1 MVALDLT
8 LTLHLIAGLGAAGL
22 GLGALSRSPSRPRNR
37 DFALLCLAIAVWNLG
52 FVGQRVAGEPLGPAF
67 RMVFLAGSC
76 AAAPLALQFV
86 LGLCGVGKRSRRN
99 WTLVAGSAAAALWL
113 SAWTGLDR
121 NPLTWAGAA
130 VFALGS
136 SLTVAL
142 FVLARQVLRTPAGP
156 ERRALAMI
164 LFGGIVGVAGG
175 LSDFVPRGAT
185 AVTEAGPIAVLVFL
199 LFVSAVVVRHRILDI
214 DVFLARFV
222 SWVAG
227 ATVAAL
233 VYLLVLRYFDPSARF
248 ATLLGTSALLLA
260 VLVPL
265 GRLVATRTRSL
276 LSPADPVTRA
286 LQGISRRLSG
296 ARTTPEIRRC
306 LEEGLAALPDDVEV
320 DVYFRRRDQARFR
333 RTFGIPPESGVRSPL
348 DVDAPVP
355 ALLERER
362 APVTR
367 SFLESEQSESD
378 ERDPLIEAVVQQIRD
393 DGNHLLVPVLD
404 DGRLFG
410 WIAIGGGLAPRYA
423 TTEVATALLA
433 VGHQALA
440 SLERVE
446 ALEAAHRRKA
456 LAAVGELAAGLAH
469 EVRNPVAAIRGA
481 AQAMGSDATD
491 RQRDEMREVIEEE
504 SERLGRF
511 VGEFLDYARPAS
523 PRREA
528 VDPAKLFAR
537 CLQGQRLAG
546 HKIDAEVTILEPA
559 PHVAG
564 DPDQLRRVLD
574 NLLQNAWEAGGDGV
588 RVKLEVHAAE
598 GGRVT
603 VRFED
608 NGPGIPDDELK
619 TLFRPFHT
627 TKDGGTG
634 LGLALVHRIVE
645 AHDGEI
651 RVDSPPGSGAAFTLV
666 FPTPNDDASTEQ
678 RS

>member
-22 GLGALSRSPSRPRNR
+22 GLGALSRSPARTRNR

-52 FVGQRVAGEPLGPAF
+52 FAGQRIAGEPFSRAF
-67 RMVFLAGSC
+67 RMIYLAGSC
-76 AAAPLALQFV
+76 AAAPFALQFV
-86 LGLCGVGKRSRRN
+86 LGLCGVARRRRRN
-99 WTLVAGSAAAALWL
+99 WTIVAGSAAAALWL
-113 SAWTGLDR
+113 GAWAGFDR
-121 NPLTWAGAA
+121 DPLRWAGAA
-130 VFALGS
+130 VLALGS
-136 SLTVAL
+136 SLAAAL
-142 FVLARQVLRTPAGP
+142 FILARQVFRTPAGP
-156 ERRALAMI
+156 ERRALTLI
-164 LFGGIVGVAGG
+164 LFGGVVGVAGG

-185 AVTEAGPIAVLVFL
+185 AVTEAGPIAVLIFL

-214 DVFLARFV
+214 DVFVTRFV
-222 SWVAG
+222 SWAAG
-227 ATVAAL
+227 ATVVAL

-265 GRLVATRTRSL
+265 GRLVATRTRWL

-286 LQGISRRLSG
+286 LQHTSRRLSG
-296 ARTTPEIRRC
+296 ARTTPEIRGC
-306 LEEGLAALPDDVEV
+306 LEEGLAALPGDVEV
-320 DVYFRRRDQARFR
+320 DVYFRRCDQARFR
-333 RTFGIPPESGVRSPL
+333 RTFGKPPGTSEPAPL
-348 DVDAPVP
+348 DADAPVP
-355 ALLERER
+355 GLLERER
-362 APVTR
+362 APMTR
-367 SFLESEQSESD
+367 RFLESELSESD
-378 ERDPLIEAVVQQIRD
+378 ERDPLVEAAVQQLRD
-393 DGNHLLVPVLD
+393 DDNHLLVPIFD
-404 DGRLFG
+404 DGRLCG

-423 TTEVATALLA
+423 TADLATALLA
-433 VGHQALA
+433 VGSQALA

-446 ALEAAHRRKA
+446 ALETAQRRKA

-469 EVRNPVAAIRGA
+469 EVRNPVAAILGA
-481 AQAMGSDATD
+481 AQAMAPEATD
-491 RQRDEMREVIEEE
+491 RQREEMRDVIEEE
-504 SERLGRF
+504 SKRLGRF

-528 VDPAKLFAR
+528 VDPAELFAR

-546 HKIDAEVTILEPA
+546 HKIDAELSILEPA

-588 RVKLEVHAAE
+588 RVKLEIHAAE

-608 NGPGIPDDELK
+608 NGPGIPGDELK
-619 TLFRPFHT
+619 RLFRPFHT

-645 AHDGEI
+645 AHGGKI
-651 RVDSPPGSGAAFTLV
+651 RVESPPGSGAAFTLV
-666 FPTPNDDASTEQ
+666 LPTGNDDASTEQ